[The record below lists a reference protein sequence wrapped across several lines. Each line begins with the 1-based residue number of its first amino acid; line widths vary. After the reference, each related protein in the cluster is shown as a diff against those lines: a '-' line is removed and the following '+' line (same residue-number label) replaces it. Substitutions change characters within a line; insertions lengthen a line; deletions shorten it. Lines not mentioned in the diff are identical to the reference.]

1 MSEKNVSKMLF
12 SNQEPQKIEL
22 ALDGQLK
29 DIEQKAQSI
38 FNDGRRDAL
47 QEVLNASG
55 KMEATSKRL
64 QKLQNEIDKAY
75 TDGKRLAKEIG
86 VDLESTT
93 VGKNFKKAFQDVED
107 YIISVDS
114 FISKLR
120 KFKL

>member
-1 MSEKNVSKMLF
+1 MSEKSISKMLF

-22 ALDGQLK
+22 ALDSQLK

-86 VDLESTT
+86 VDLDSTT

>member
-22 ALDGQLK
+22 ALDSQLK

-86 VDLESTT
+86 VDLDSTT